1 VEIYTD
7 TAAGYV
13 TIETNGGNG
22 NKGQNGANGR
32 KGADSQHKV
41 TPHPPHPKQKN
52 IALTITSLNVK
63 FPCLTFS
70 V

>member
-13 TIETNGGNG
+13 NIETNGGNG

-32 KGADSQHKV
+32 KGADSQHRV
-41 TPHPPHPKQKN
+41 TPLLPSPQKN
-52 IALTITSLNVK
+52 IALIITSLNAK
-63 FPCLTFS
+63 FPCLTPS
-70 V
+70 I

>member
-7 TAAGYV
+7 TAEGYITV
-13 TIETNGGNG
+13 ETNGGNG

-41 TPHPPHPKQKN
+41 IPPLPPLKKKDSDSN
-52 IALTITSLNVK
+52 NESK
-63 FPCLTFS
+63 K
-70 V
+70 